1 MRFDKGNVKESKG
14 QVLTFTYMN
23 MNITLIYIY
32 IYIGGYLGYLGAHL
46 LLDQP
51 LNVLF
56 MSIHI

>member
-1 MRFDKGNVKESKG
+1 MYSALQNEYPNVFVNSKPPKARLPNCIFY
-14 QVLTFTYMN
+14 VLR
-23 MNITLIYIY
+23 
-32 IYIGGYLGYLGAHL
+32 AHL